1 MHISC
6 MEFFW
11 KKIKKGVDKTFN
23 TYYNK
28 YCKDKTY
35 WYFLVAVAWVES
47 QTERWKDYE
56 RDTIVVIGE
65 ALVSVVAEIWKDRNE
80 KKEGESDS

>member
-1 MHISC
+1 MYGI
-6 MEFFW
+6 FL
-11 KKIKKGVDKTFN
+11 KKIKKGVDKTSD

-28 YCKDKTY
+28 YCKTKPIDTSLWRLPEWNPKLKGGKTM
-35 WYFLVAVAWVES
+35 
-47 QTERWKDYE
+47 KK
-56 RDTIVVIGE
+56 DTIVVIGE

>member
-1 MHISC
+1 MHGNFFEKNKKSIDKIS
-6 MEFFW
+6 
-11 KKIKKGVDKTFN
+11 N

-28 YCKDKTY
+28 YCKDKKPVDTSLGRLPE
-35 WYFLVAVAWVES
+35 WNPKLKGGK
-47 QTERWKDYE
+47 TMKK
-56 RDTIVVIGE
+56 DTIVVIGE

>member
-1 MHISC
+1 M
-6 MEFFW
+6 
-11 KKIKKGVDKTFN
+11 K
-23 TYYNK
+23 
-28 YCKDKTY
+28 
-35 WYFLVAVAWVES
+35 
-47 QTERWKDYE
+47 

>member
-1 MHISC
+1 MSIA
-6 MEFFW
+6 
-11 KKIKKGVDKTFN
+11 KIKPIDTSLWQLPEWNPKLKGGKTM
-23 TYYNK
+23 K
-28 YCKDKTY
+28 
-35 WYFLVAVAWVES
+35 
-47 QTERWKDYE
+47 